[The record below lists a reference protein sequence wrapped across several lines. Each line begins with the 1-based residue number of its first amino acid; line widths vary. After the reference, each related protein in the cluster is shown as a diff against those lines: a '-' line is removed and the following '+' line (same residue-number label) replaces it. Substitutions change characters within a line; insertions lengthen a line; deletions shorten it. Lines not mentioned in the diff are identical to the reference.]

1 MSAIT
6 SNMIDIMDRK
16 SKGELSEIEA
26 LALLVLEF
34 VSENSKSEEVA
45 L

>member
-1 MSAIT
+1 MNAIT
-6 SNMIDIMDRK
+6 SNMLDIMGRK
-16 SKGELSEIEA
+16 DKGELSEIEA

-34 VSENSKSEEVA
+34 VSENSKSEEVV